1 MHLVGVSHGS
11 KASAEL
17 VQRTIRETSPAAV
30 ILELCEE
37 RYLSVSLE
45 AQLRPRN
52 ATIASMYDIK
62 MSQIKLAAEKE
73 NSTTLP
79 LFSAFTPFDQLMGAL
94 RFARAQ
100 GFVGGAFA
108 LLGLLIGSF
117 QRATRSSGGDEFVTA
132 MREAEALRIPILL
145 ADASQNETLSS
156 ISRVIS
162 TEALNPVLFLQG
174 LRSLGFSALGIGAM
188 SSNQAAAKVV
198 PAPVAR
204 RSKWVNIPGV
214 YLESEG
220 LGVSLVPLLAVA
232 LFPYI
237 VDLLPFHTSSLDVST
252 GEALADAA
260 QQMQSRPS
268 WPLFAE
274 NVGTIRA
281 GSQVVKAISEH
292 AEVFIDVGALI
303 FLVRMAKVIGQERDD
318 LMARNIQ
325 RMCRKFPG
333 KDVVV
338 VIGMLHCN
346 GIARW
351 LMSGKEPT
359 SKVE

>member
-52 ATIASMYDIK
+52 ATIASMYDTIVN
-62 MSQIKLAAEKE
+62 QLRLAAERD
-73 NSTTLP
+73 NSNALP
-79 LFSAFTPFDQLMGAL
+79 LFSAMTPFDQLMGAL

-100 GFVGGAFA
+100 GFVGGAFV
-108 LLGLLIGSF
+108 LLSLLIRRI
-117 QRATRSSGGDEFVTA
+117 QRATRSSGDDEFVTA

-145 ADASQNETLSS
+145 ADASQNETLLS

-162 TEALNPVLFLQG
+162 TEALNPVLFLHD
-174 LRSLGFSALGIGAM
+174 LRSFGFSVLGIGAM
-188 SSNQAAAKVV
+188 SSNQAVAKVV

-204 RSKWVNIPGV
+204 RSKWVNI
-214 YLESEG
+214 YCDG
-220 LGVSLVPLLAVA
+220 LGIFLLPPILVA

-237 VDLLPFHTSSLDVST
+237 ADLLPFHTSSLDASS

-260 QQMQSRPS
+260 QLMQSSPS
-268 WPLFAE
+268 WPLTVESA
-274 NVGTIRA
+274 GTIKA
-281 GSQVVKAISEH
+281 GSQIIHALINSAI
-292 AEVFIDVGALI
+292 VFIDVAAWVL
-303 FLVRMAKVIGQERDD
+303 FMRMVKVTAEERDD

-338 VIGMLHCN
+338 VIGMSHCN

-351 LMSGKEPT
+351 LMSGIEPT